1 MCPAYEYENSK
12 PRQECV
18 PVTLAAE
25 LERPWVT
32 FWTKAWT
39 FPSNSNPDT
48 PSVTSL
54 TKPRGLPRKSTDPK
68 MLAACHFSSYE
79 TNFVIINDSTPKSIL
94 WTYFSYNHPALAT
107 LPKHKEVEKLT
118 GMVLP
123 RQSMCQTA
131 KSEISGQLCGPLT
144 MVKWCDKWNFVI
156 ISANQITE
164 IKTGWDM
171 PCWES
176 DPHLFVFQSLV

>member
-1 MCPAYEYENSK
+1 MMKKDNCDILLLADVILNRGEHLVPCCRQHSYRNMCPAHEHEHSK
-12 PRQECV
+12 PRQECL

-79 TNFVIINDSTPKSIL
+79 TNFVITNDSTSKSIL
-94 WTYFSYNHPALAT
+94 WTYFLKKCVWTNNEILTCLRQHQQSKMWRAYRSLF
-107 LPKHKEVEKLT
+107 LPVRT
-118 GMVLP
+118 PG
-123 RQSMCQTA
+123 R
-131 KSEISGQLCGPLT
+131 
-144 MVKWCDKWNFVI
+144 
-156 ISANQITE
+156 
-164 IKTGWDM
+164 
-171 PCWES
+171 
-176 DPHLFVFQSLV
+176 